1 MAKLTTRERLGRL
14 FGRQKDP
21 NQTVT
26 ANSPGP
32 TNNTQ
37 QVPASQQQIATV
49 IAPQTISQS
58 PSGGGFLSRLFG
70 GSKSQASTTVSAP
83 TNLSQGPSLQST
95 EGSKLNLINYSPEE
109 LVQHVEH
116 SLSRVQF
123 GWSRTAKWMEGFSE
137 FWSWIGPIILLL
149 GTVGEVVLV
158 LWIRQKNQDILAGMS
173 IVAVALVLEGTF
185 LAVSYKAA
193 RIRNRAER
201 NPGGPTDLDKKKL
214 QRQFFFWFAL
224 ALGVCATQIIFIV
237 AQTKD
242 EGIGKYGVWAFAG
255 LRAFFTLVAD
265 GYTAFAH
272 EEHPTTGQKAL
283 EEQEQRADLAKK
295 FLTQKK
301 QEVSII
307 NEGIQEVRAIAIKAQ
322 MEDLEQKTM
331 LEVKQLE
338 SKSRVETLRTQ
349 QEQATMFTNLSGNMM
364 RALFDPSLPEGDRDR
379 LLGTMQGFMSA
390 MKYLP
395 QPQTV
400 RIEEEE
406 DL

>member
-1 MAKLTTRERLGRL
+1 MPKLNARERFGRL
-14 FGRQKDP
+14 FGRSQ
-21 NQTVT
+21 N
-26 ANSPGP
+26 
-32 TNNTQ
+32 
-37 QVPASQQQIATV
+37 QQQAPANLSQTATV
-49 IAPQTISQS
+49 SAPPGLSQS
-58 PSGGGFLSRLFG
+58 PSLGTSD
-70 GSKSQASTTVSAP
+70 S
-83 TNLSQGPSLQST
+83 
-95 EGSKLNLINYSPEE
+95 SKLTLVNYSPEE

-137 FWSWIGPIILLL
+137 FWSWIGPLILLA
-149 GTVGEVVLV
+149 GTIGEVFIV
-158 LWIRQKNQDILAGMS
+158 LWTRQKVQDVLAGMS

-201 NPGGPTDLDKKKL
+201 NPGGPTSLDKKKL
-214 QRQFFFWFAL
+214 TKQFLFWFAL
-224 ALGVCATQIIFIV
+224 AIGVCATQIIFII

-242 EGIGKYGVWAFAG
+242 DGIGQYGVYAFAG

-283 EEQEQRADLAKK
+283 EEQEQRAELARK

-307 NEGIQEVRAIAIKAQ
+307 NDGIQEVRAIAVKAQ
-322 MEDLEQKTM
+322 MEDLEQKTT

-349 QEQATMFTNLSGNMM
+349 QEQATMFTQLSNNMM

-395 QPQTV
+395 PAQRT
-400 RIEEEE
+400 RIEEE
-406 DL
+406 DI

>member
-1 MAKLTTRERLGRL
+1 MAKITTRERLGRL
-14 FGRQKDP
+14 FGKQKDP
-21 NQTVT
+21 DQ
-26 ANSPGP
+26 A
-32 TNNTQ
+32 
-37 QVPASQQQIATV
+37 PA
-49 IAPQTISQS
+49 
-58 PSGGGFLSRLFG
+58 
-70 GSKSQASTTVSAP
+70 
-83 TNLSQGPSLQST
+83 NLSQTATISSGPSLQST
-95 EGSKLNLINYSPEE
+95 DGNKLTLVNYSPEE

-137 FWSWIGPIILLL
+137 FWSWMGPLVLLA
-149 GTVGEVVLV
+149 GTIGEVFIV
-158 LWIRQKNQDILAGMS
+158 LWTRQKVQDVLAGMS

-201 NPGGPTDLDKKKL
+201 NPGGPTNLDRKKL

-224 ALGVCATQIIFIV
+224 AMGVCATQIIFIV
-237 AQTKD
+237 AQTND
-242 EGIGKYGVWAFAG
+242 QGIGKYGVWAFAG

-283 EEQEQRADLAKK
+283 EEQEQRAELARK
-295 FLTQKK
+295 FLDQKE
-301 QEVSII
+301 QEVATI
-307 NEGIQEVRAIAIKAQ
+307 NRGVQKVRDIAVKAQ
-322 MEDLEQKTM
+322 IEDLDQRTM

-338 SKSRVETLRTQ
+338 STSRVEALRTQ
-349 QEQATMFTNLSGNMM
+349 QQQATMFTSLSGNMI

-379 LLGTMQGFMSA
+379 LLGTMQGFISA

-395 QPQTV
+395 EPQRQTV
-400 RIEEEE
+400 RIEEE
-406 DL
+406 DM

>member
-1 MAKLTTRERLGRL
+1 MAKITTRERLGRL
-14 FGRQKDP
+14 FGRRKDP
-21 NQTVT
+21 AQATPANLSQT
-26 ANSPGP
+26 
-32 TNNTQ
+32 
-37 QVPASQQQIATV
+37 AT
-49 IAPQTISQS
+49 
-58 PSGGGFLSRLFG
+58 
-70 GSKSQASTTVSAP
+70 ASTSTF
-83 TNLSQGPSLQST
+83 SQGPSLQSSN
-95 EGSKLNLINYSPEE
+95 GSLNLVNYSPEE

-137 FWSWIGPIILLL
+137 FWSWMGPLVLLA
-149 GTVGEVVLV
+149 GTIGEVFIV
-158 LWIRQKNQDILAGMS
+158 LWTRQKVQDILAGMS

-242 EGIGKYGVWAFAG
+242 EGIGQYGVWAFAG

-322 MEDLEQKTM
+322 MEDLEQKTL

-400 RIEEEE
+400 RIEEE

>member
-1 MAKLTTRERLGRL
+1 MPKMTTKERLGKL
-14 FGRQKDP
+14 FG
-21 NQTVT
+21 
-26 ANSPGP
+26 
-32 TNNTQ
+32 
-37 QVPASQQQIATV
+37 
-49 IAPQTISQS
+49 
-58 PSGGGFLSRLFG
+58 
-70 GSKSQASTTVSAP
+70 KSQNQAPANLSQTATVSAP
-83 TNLSQGPSLQST
+83 TGPSLQST
-95 EGSKLNLINYSPEE
+95 EGSKLTLINYSPEE

-137 FWSWIGPIILLL
+137 FWSWMGPLVLLA
-149 GTVGEVVLV
+149 GTIGEVFIV
-158 LWIRQKNQDILAGMS
+158 LWTRQKVQDILAGMS

-242 EGIGKYGVWAFAG
+242 DGIGKYGVWAFAG

-301 QEVSII
+301 QEVAII

-322 MEDLEQKTM
+322 MEDLEQKTL

-400 RIEEEE
+400 RIEEE
-406 DL
+406 DNM

>member
-1 MAKLTTRERLGRL
+1 MPKMTTKERLGKL
-14 FGRQKDP
+14 FGRSK
-21 NQTVT
+21 NQ
-26 ANSPGP
+26 A
-32 TNNTQ
+32 Q
-37 QVPASQQQIATV
+37 APASVQQTATV
-49 IAPQTISQS
+49 
-58 PSGGGFLSRLFG
+58 
-70 GSKSQASTTVSAP
+70 STP
-83 TNLSQGPSLQST
+83 TNLSSGPSLQST

-137 FWSWIGPIILLL
+137 FWSWMGPLVLLA
-149 GTVGEVVLV
+149 GTIGEVFIT
-158 LWIRQKNQDILAGMS
+158 LWTRQKVQDILAGMS

-193 RIRNRAER
+193 RIRNRGER

-224 ALGVCATQIIFIV
+224 AIGVCATQVIFII

-242 EGIGKYGVWAFAG
+242 DGIGKYGVWAFAG

-283 EEQEQRADLAKK
+283 EEQEQRAELARK

-322 MEDLEQKTM
+322 MEDLEQKTL

-395 QPQTV
+395 PAQRT
-400 RIEEEE
+400 RIEEE
-406 DL
+406 D

>member
-1 MAKLTTRERLGRL
+1 MAKITTRERLGRL
-14 FGRQKDP
+14 FGRRKDP
-21 NQTVT
+21 AQSAPANLSQT
-26 ANSPGP
+26 
-32 TNNTQ
+32 
-37 QVPASQQQIATV
+37 ATV
-49 IAPQTISQS
+49 
-58 PSGGGFLSRLFG
+58 
-70 GSKSQASTTVSAP
+70 STSTF
-83 TNLSQGPSLQST
+83 SQGPSLQST

-137 FWSWIGPIILLL
+137 FWSWMGPLVLLA
-149 GTVGEVVLV
+149 GTIGEVFIV
-158 LWIRQKNQDILAGMS
+158 LWTRQKNQDVLAGMS

-201 NPGGPTDLDKKKL
+201 NPGGPTDLDRKKL

-224 ALGVCATQIIFIV
+224 ALGVCVTQIIFIV

-242 EGIGKYGVWAFAG
+242 DGIGQYGIWVFAG

-322 MEDLEQKTM
+322 MEDLEQKTL

-400 RIEEEE
+400 RIEEE
-406 DL
+406 DM

>member
-1 MAKLTTRERLGRL
+1 VHQPQHLRFPFQFFLNFVEEIMPRLSGIKDSLGRL
-14 FGRQKDP
+14 FNRSQ
-21 NQTVT
+21 NQTQQAP
-26 ANSPGP
+26 ANL
-32 TNNTQ
+32 
-37 QVPASQQQIATV
+37 SQMA
-49 IAPQTISQS
+49 A
-58 PSGGGFLSRLFG
+58 
-70 GSKSQASTTVSAP
+70 VSAP
-83 TNLSQGPSLQST
+83 PGGPSLTSS
-95 EGSKLNLINYSPEE
+95 EGSKLNLVNYSPEE
-109 LVQHVEH
+109 LVAHVEH

-137 FWSWIGPIILLL
+137 FWSWMGPLVLLA
-149 GTVGEVVLV
+149 GTIGEVFIT
-158 LWIRQKNQDILAGMS
+158 LWTRQKVQDILAGMS

-193 RIRNRAER
+193 RIRNRGER

-224 ALGVCATQIIFIV
+224 AIGVCATQVIFII

-242 EGIGKYGVWAFAG
+242 DGIGKYGVWAFAG

-283 EEQEQRADLAKK
+283 EEQEQRAALAQR
-295 FLTQKK
+295 F
-301 QEVSII
+301 
-307 NEGIQEVRAIAIKAQ
+307 
-322 MEDLEQKTM
+322 LEQKSTEVTIINNGIQKVRDIAVKAQIEDLDQRTM

-349 QEQATMFTNLSGNMM
+349 QEQAAMFTNLSGNMM

-395 QPQTV
+395 QPQHQTV
-400 RIEEEE
+400 RIEEE